1 MWCAFGYVTCSGYRT
16 MVLKSLS
23 NGEKTPY
30 MIAEDCGL
38 LPSDICKTLR
48 QLRDYG
54 LISCR
59 NPNKLKRVDCID

>member
-1 MWCAFGYVTCSGYRT
+1 

-38 LPSDICKTLR
+38 LPSNIYKTLR

-59 NPNKLKRVDCID
+59 NPNITNGRIYMLTDKGKELVEILK